1 MKIYMKIWMIASV
14 VFFSSCNE
22 WLDVKQEGEFEAES
36 LYADGEGYRAVINKL
51 YKMMAESTL
60 YGENLTYGMV
70 DCMSQQYALTEE
82 SNTNSVYRAFADFK
96 YTDNGVPEHIDA
108 MWLNGYRMIANA
120 NDLLQRIQNAGD
132 DIFKFGAVE
141 RNLITGEA
149 LACRALVHFEF
160 LRLFAP
166 RVEDAGTGVYVPYV
180 EDYPNTYASSIAVE
194 PFLEKVIYD
203 LTEAKRLVAEYDT
216 SASGKLANATVAA
229 RMAAAP
235 INNFDY
241 DNFFAGREYRLS
253 YYSITALLAR
263 VYQWAG
269 MQEEALACAREVI
282 GYAENGE
289 PFYKDDFTG
298 VKSTTGFDASAFDQ
312 KSDYK
317 ISSNI
322 IFACYDRDAYED
334 GQLQYQFKHESE
346 NRSNVFFNLDVET
359 LFNSRGVS
367 EMSSDVRYRNM
378 IFLGMGQY
386 PISGKYYLPSTSP
399 ESAVHLMMFPVI
411 RLTEMHYIVAEY
423 YARKGQFT
431 EAYQEL
437 NDLRATRGLE
447 ALTVRGTFDE
457 FVTDLVEDARREW
470 ISEGQLFY
478 LYKRLDA
485 SYTKNGV
492 QHQLSRA
499 EALLP
504 VPSDQTNN

>member
-1 MKIYMKIWMIASV
+1 MNYH
-14 VFFSSCNE
+14 N
-22 WLDVKQEGEFEAES
+22 
-36 LYADGEGYRAVINKL
+36 
-51 YKMMAESTL
+51 
-60 YGENLTYGMV
+60 
-70 DCMSQQYALTEE
+70 
-82 SNTNSVYRAFADFK
+82 
-96 YTDNGVPEHIDA
+96 
-108 MWLNGYRMIANA
+108 
-120 NDLLQRIQNAGD
+120 
-132 DIFKFGAVE
+132 
-141 RNLITGEA
+141 
-149 LACRALVHFEF
+149 
-160 LRLFAP
+160 
-166 RVEDAGTGVYVPYV
+166 
-180 EDYPNTYASSIAVE
+180 
-194 PFLEKVIYD
+194 
-203 LTEAKRLVAEYDT
+203 
-216 SASGKLANATVAA
+216 
-229 RMAAAP
+229 
-235 INNFDY
+235 
-241 DNFFAGREYRLS
+241 
-253 YYSITALLAR
+253 ITALLAR

-346 NRSNVFFNLDVET
+346 NRSNVFFNLDVEA
-359 LFNSRGVS
+359 LFSSRGVS
-367 EMSSDVRYRNM
+367 EMSADVRYANM

-437 NDLRATRGLE
+437 NDIRATRGLE